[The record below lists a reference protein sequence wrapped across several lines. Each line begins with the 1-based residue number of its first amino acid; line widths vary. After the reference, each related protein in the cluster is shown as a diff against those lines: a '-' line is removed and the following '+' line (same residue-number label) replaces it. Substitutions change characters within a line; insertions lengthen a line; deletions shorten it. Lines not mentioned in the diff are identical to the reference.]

1 MPFLEVKKK
10 FGQAIA
16 TSILQEKKGLEANK
30 SKSDNTVYF
39 MQHPYAPGNEDPWI
53 MYLSFLLDS
62 WKVLF
67 FKCVGLWYI
76 SQLVIHGFT
85 TYKFG
90 TYFFP
95 ACLIYRISV
104 ADAAAQEW
112 SLIRVWDAME
122 YEEEKTDALTMAW
135 EASGAM
141 DRAQTKTLL

>member
-1 MPFLEVKKK
+1 MDYVSIIFVGFL
-10 FGQAIA
+10 
-16 TSILQEKKGLEANK
+16 K
-30 SKSDNTVYF
+30 SV
-39 MQHPYAPGNEDPWI
+39 
-53 MYLSFLLDS
+53 
-62 WKVLF
+62 F

-90 TYFFP
+90 TCFFP
-95 ACLIYRISV
+95 ACLIYLISV
-104 ADAAAQEW
+104 AEAAAQEW

-141 DRAQTKTLL
+141 DGAQTKTLL

>member
-39 MQHPYAPGNEDPWI
+39 MQHPDAPGNEEPWI

-62 WKVLF
+62 WKVF
-67 FKCVGLWYI
+67 FSNVLAFGIYPSWWSMASPHI
-76 SQLVIHGFT
+76 SLEHV
-85 TYKFG
+85 
-90 TYFFP
+90 FFP
-95 ACLIYRISV
+95 VCLIYLISV
-104 ADAAAQEW
+104 AEAAAQEW

-141 DRAQTKTLL
+141 DGAQTKTLL